1 MTSFEE
7 LDALSSEELHDRAVS
22 HAKRHL
28 NVKFFWNLLQMT
40 PAANVEA
47 GDVGQADSDVLR
59 VSGQV
64 ADAVEDRPELR
75 DAMRPLYIDYLLK
88 HPGA

>member
-7 LDALSSEELHDRAVS
+7 LDALSSEELHDRAVA

-28 NVKFFWNLLQMT
+28 NVRFFWDLLQYT
-40 PAANVEA
+40 PAADAES
-47 GDVGQADSDVLR
+47 GDVGQADSDVFR
-59 VSGQV
+59 VSGQLT
-64 ADAVEDRPELR
+64 DAVEDRPELR
-75 DAMRPLYIDYLLK
+75 DAMRPVYIEYLLK